1 MNFNDS
7 GTTKV
12 NGKEYYNTT
21 LRKAYDEY
29 RKNPDAF
36 KHNDVPTASKVDA
49 QNAINTQNKE
59 ILTTPTINNYV
70 SYAEYP
76 ATTGNQPYVSN
87 NQNYQE
93 YQQIYQQQ
101 QPVQIYQQTYPERVQ
116 RQQSEASYSDKSGNI
131 YNSVTTTTKQS
142 NKQELEEANKKN
154 KELQE
159 QLDAYNKEKEEAK
172 KNQEIED
179 EIEERFGFKIEEK
192 DAQIAD
198 LQEAKEMLETR
209 ISELDGTSM
218 IDILNEE
225 EESRKQH
232 LEQLK
237 EIVKD
242 NNDALSSETNKLT
255 NLEGELNRKKE
266 SIGIIKKI
274 LMFFG
279 GSEPKDITELREK
292 IEKAKEQMKNS
303 QQNVLDSNKELYE
316 HEKDYLKFV
325 KEKMTSINEFNKNRR
340 NEIKQREEMMRE
352 IKNSKG
358 NKSEVKKILL
368 DQNSLNNEM
377 KKNYI
382 VNLRLNNTKQQE
394 IDKLIKE
401 NKLNEYKQ
409 RNIKSK
415 ASKLSL
421 RDSSKKNEIKL
432 L

>member
-131 YNSVTTTTKQS
+131 YDSVTTTTEQS
-142 NKQELEEANKKN
+142 NNQELEEANKKN

-340 NEIKQREEMMRE
+340 NEIKQREEMMQE
-352 IKNSKG
+352 IKNSKENQNDIKEMLKSRNAL
-358 NKSEVKKILL
+358 NKERNTNYISRLRLDEQKKDAMYKKINESKMY
-368 DQNSLNNEM
+368 DKKQKDICSNRAKYGTKSARRDNSIAR
-377 KKNYI
+377 K
-382 VNLRLNNTKQQE
+382 
-394 IDKLIKE
+394 
-401 NKLNEYKQ
+401 
-409 RNIKSK
+409 
-415 ASKLSL
+415 
-421 RDSSKKNEIKL
+421 
-432 L
+432 

>member
-131 YNSVTTTTKQS
+131 YDSVTTTTEQS
-142 NKQELEEANKKN
+142 NNQELEEANKKN